1 MKNRIPVE
9 RSDVLLTRWEYARL
23 IQRSAKIDI
32 IKRLMQLAPE
42 NRLLDFGEVI
52 TLVAN
57 TGEPEELFP
66 SSKDKED

>member
-9 RSDVLLTRWEYARL
+9 RSDVLVTRWEYARL

-32 IKRLMQLAPE
+32 IKRLMQLPPE
-42 NRLLDFGEVI
+42 NRLLDLGEVV

-57 TGEPEELFP
+57 TGEPEELFQHP
-66 SSKDKED
+66 KDKED